1 MPRPRDETYFCRMD
15 KNQFKK
21 LKELLQTKKNIV
33 IIPHKGPDGD
43 AVGSVTALYGY
54 IKTLNHDVSMIT
66 PNDFPTF
73 LKWMKHADQFIN
85 YEKDQETAD
94 QLIQNADLIF
104 NLDHND
110 FSRTG
115 AMEEVLRQQS
125 KTFVM
130 IDHHQQP
137 GDFAEFTYSD
147 TSMSSTCEM
156 IYHFI
161 KMMDA
166 TEFINQDMA
175 TAMYTGI
182 LTDTGSF
189 KYRSTTSTTLRVAA
203 ELIDKGADSE
213 MINRR
218 VYDVNTPSRM
228 KLLGLALNN
237 LKIFPEYR
245 AAYITL
251 SQEELDNNDFKKGD
265 TEGFVNYALSLDDIV
280 LAQIFIENKE
290 DQIIKTSLRSK
301 GDFNVNLLAREHW
314 QGGGHNNAAGG
325 KSDEN
330 MEDTVRKFI
339 SILPAYEKELLAT
352 QI

>member
-1 MPRPRDETYFCRMD
+1 MD
-15 KNQFKK
+15 QNQFKK
-21 LKELLQTKKNIV
+21 LKGLLKTKKNIV

-43 AVGSVTALYGY
+43 AVGSTTALYGY
-54 IKTLNHDVSMIT
+54 LKQLDHEVSLIT

-73 LKWMKHADQFIN
+73 LKWMKYADQFIN
-85 YEKDQETAD
+85 YENNQEVAD
-94 QLIQNADLIF
+94 QLIQEADIIF

-115 AMEEVLRQQS
+115 AMEEILQQQS

-166 TEFINQDMA
+166 TESIDKDMA

-218 VYDVNTPSRM
+218 IYDVNTPSRM
-228 KLLGLALNN
+228 KLLGVALNN

-251 SQEELDNNDFKKGD
+251 SQEELDDNNFKKGD

-330 MEDTVRKFI
+330 MEAAVSKFI